1 MIPSGYSPTNSTRP
15 PQTPTPIERE
25 NELPRGLVYSLI
37 AHAGL
42 VILVMT
48 KTLIF
53 PGDPKPLIP
62 TLRVDLVGLPDQLKG
77 EKGSTPLPIS
87 PEMTEALKQAEN
99 AAREIKPKLPPA
111 PPEQSALTEV
121 PKKDEML
128 VKPTLAAPP
137 TTPLNAKQR
146 QKKMSSAVQ
155 RLKALEGI
163 RSELS
168 DSSQTAQSKTLLK
181 GNQISKGN
189 SASGEFTENPESGY
203 LESLRDRLADHWE
216 LPVWLSRQKLSAQT
230 RVWIDRRGKLIR
242 FEFQKT
248 SGNTQFDEA
257 VKRTIVA
264 SQPLPAPPRELSSQL
279 ENAGV
284 LVGFPL

>member
-1 MIPSGYSPTNSTRP
+1 
-15 PQTPTPIERE
+15 
-25 NELPRGLVYSLI
+25 
-37 AHAGL
+37 
-42 VILVMT
+42 MT

-53 PGDPKPLIP
+53 PGDPKRLIP
-62 TLRVDLVGLPDQLKG
+62 TLRVDIVGLPDQLKG
-77 EKGSTPLPIS
+77 EKVRTDPPSS
-87 PEMTEALKQAEN
+87 EMKEALKQAEI
-99 AAREIKPKLPPA
+99 AARAIQPRLPPETKK
-111 PPEQSALTEV
+111 PSALAEV
-121 PKKDEML
+121 AQKDEMV
-128 VKPTLAAPP
+128 VKPVPAASSPAP
-137 TTPLNAKQR
+137 SPSNAKDR
-146 QKKMSSAVQ
+146 QKKMSAAVQ

-168 DSSQTAQSKTLLK
+168 ETSQNTNAGQLLK
-181 GNQISKGN
+181 GNKISKGH
-189 SASGEFTENPESGY
+189 SSTGEFTENSESGY

-279 ENAGV
+279 ENAGI